1 MKRVTRLIPA
11 ALALAFSLPAL
22 SNSQPVTQTHQRDH
36 NQTHNPPPSQ
46 PYAGQQQRAIKA
58 LSSDEVRA
66 YLDGTGAGFAR
77 AAELNRHPGPMH
89 ALELAAPLQL
99 TPAQRGALTQLM
111 ARHKAEA
118 RAFGADVVRLEQ
130 ELDTIF
136 AAGNPAREAVEIK
149 VAQIGAAQARFRA
162 SHLITHIE
170 TTHLLTA
177 DQIARYD
184 HLRGYA
190 GATSGGGGH
199 HGGAG
204 HGNHS
209 GHAH

>member
-1 MKRVTRLIPA
+1 MKRIARLIPA
-11 ALALAFSLPAL
+11 ALTLAFSLPSL
-22 SNSQPVTQTHQRDH
+22 SNNQSGTPPHDQR
-36 NQTHNPPPSQ
+36 
-46 PYAGQQQRAIKA
+46 YAGQQQRAIKA

-66 YLDGTGAGFAR
+66 YLDGAGAGFAR

-99 TPAQRGALTQLM
+99 TPAQRDALTQLM
-111 ARHKAEA
+111 ARHKTEA

-130 ELDTIF
+130 ELDTLF
-136 AAGNPAREAVEIK
+136 AAGNPAREAVEAK
-149 VAQIGAAQARFRA
+149 AAQIGAAQARFRA
-162 SHLITHIE
+162 SHLTTHID
-170 TTHLLTA
+170 TTRLLTA

-190 GATSGGGGH
+190 GATSGGGSH
-199 HGGAG
+199 DG
-204 HGNHS
+204 HGKSDGHG